1 MPGKLERT
9 NWSREEHILA
19 FNLYCKIPFG
29 RQHSRAPEVIELA
42 ALLGR
47 SPGSV
52 ALKLNNFSRLDPELK
67 ARGIKGMAHGAKG
80 EIEVWRDFEGD
91 PAALAFESERLL
103 AHLSGRKLEEIAEI
117 DEREL
122 PKEGLERER
131 MVRVRVNQHFFRAAV
146 LAAYDY
152 RCCITGLAVPEL
164 LVASHI
170 VPWARDSK
178 QRMNPRNGL
187 CLNAL
192 HDRAFDRS
200 LMFFDQDLKV
210 RFRANL
216 RNAPDSGG
224 LQWLLSYEGHP
235 IRLPHKFSPD
245 LVLIESHAAAR
256 PACEPVRLERKA
268 IQVVV

>member
-1 MPGKLERT
+1 MAQAGKDWTRD
-9 NWSREEHILA
+9 EHILA

-29 RQHSRAPEVIELA
+29 RQHSRAPEIIELA
-42 ALLGR
+42 NLLHR
-47 SPGSV
+47 SANSV
-52 ALKLNNFSRLDPELK
+52 ALKLNNFSRLDPELQ
-67 ARGIKGMAHGAKG
+67 ARGIKGMTHGAKG
-80 EIEVWRDFEGD
+80 EIKVWGEFDEN
-91 PAALAFESERLL
+91 PEALAFESERLL
-103 AHLSGRKLEEIAEI
+103 AQFTGRKLEDIAEI

-152 RCCITGLAVPEL
+152 KCCITGLAIPEL

-170 VPWARDSK
+170 VPWATDPK

-200 LMFFDQDLKV
+200 LMFIGADMTV
-210 RFRANL
+210 RFREKL
-216 RNAPDSGG
+216 LHSEKRNPG
-224 LQWLLSYEGHP
+224 LDWLLGYVGKP
-235 IRLPHKFSPD
+235 ICMPRKFKPD
-245 LVLIESHAAAR
+245 EALLLLHRSAKE
-256 PACEPVRLERKA
+256 L
-268 IQVVV
+268 

>member
-1 MPGKLERT
+1 MPAKHQDWTRD
-9 NWSREEHILA
+9 EHILA

-29 RQHSRAPEVIELA
+29 RQHSRAPEIIELA
-42 ALLGR
+42 KLLGR
-47 SPGSV
+47 SPNAV
-52 ALKLNNFSRLDPELK
+52 ALKLNNFSRLDPELQ

-80 EIEVWRDFEGD
+80 EIEVWRDFED
-91 PAALAFESERLL
+91 NPEALAFESERLL
-103 AHLSGRKLEEIAEI
+103 ARFTGRKLEDVGEI

-146 LAAYDY
+146 LAAYDHK
-152 RCCITGLAVPEL
+152 CCITGLAVPEL

-170 VPWARDSK
+170 VPWADDPK

-192 HDRAFDRS
+192 HDRAFDRR

-210 RFRANL
+210 RFRPELKSRAD
-216 RNAPDSGG
+216 RDG
-224 LQWLLSYEGHP
+224 LEWLLAYEGQLL
-235 IRLPHKFSPD
+235 RLPRKFRPD
-245 LVLIESHAAAR
+245 LALIHSHATN
-256 PACEPVRLERKA
+256 CQSDRLPPYA
-268 IQVVV
+268 